1 MYRKWFEKASQKLKK
16 HQFFQPEIKK
26 AFQKAS
32 WIFQAGQDINKNVT
46 GKTSHKYKRYIV
58 FSAGKKK
65 GMLKI

>member
-46 GKTSHKYKRYIV
+46 GKTSQIGRAHV
-58 FSAGKKK
+58 
-65 GMLKI
+65 

>member
-32 WIFQAGQDINKNVT
+32 WVFQAGLDIGRNIT
-46 GKTSHKYKRYIV
+46 GKTSYNYKRYIA
-58 FSAGKKK
+58 FSAGNKK

>member
-46 GKTSHKYKRYIV
+46 GKSSHKYKRYIV
-58 FSAGKKK
+58 FSAEKKK